1 MGFAFRKVLGKGYA
15 EHPLNDTMEH
25 SAAIAVLNPQGRPS
39 GLIHPPCNAEKIAA
53 DLQKLAK
60 ETTL

>member
-1 MGFAFRKVLGKGYA
+1 
-15 EHPLNDTMEH
+15 MEH